1 LARFRFNWI
10 GNFLLPVHP
19 VHPVEKSGFIVPI
32 DHPVLAQRV
41 PEVFWNFLRDDCH
54 LPASAFALQPG
65 PELPEPARQLLV
77 HSRDMTS
84 TLATYHE
91 SLIRIEILQCR
102 EVDGFYLR
110 EVFLRTLASGTL
122 VEYGVLAIELAQ
134 FSEWQRDIIRAGQ
147 APLGGLLHRFEI
159 PFVSTPIG
167 FFALAGRHLASTPL
181 ATPTDVTCYGRFNRL
196 ARESGEPLAWILEIL
211 PPA

>member
-1 LARFRFNWI
+1 MPTN
-10 GNFLLPVHP
+10 
-19 VHPVEKSGFIVPI
+19 
-32 DHPVLAQRV
+32 HPVLAQRV

-54 LPASAFALQPG
+54 LPASAFALQHG

-102 EVDGFYLR
+102 ESDGYYLR
-110 EVFLRTLASGTL
+110 EVFLRTLSTGAI

-134 FSEWQRDIIRAGQ
+134 FSDWQRDIILAGK

-167 FFALAGRHLASTPL
+167 FFALGGNHLADTPL
-181 ATPTDVTCYGRFNRL
+181 KTPPNVTCHGRFNRL

>member
-1 LARFRFNWI
+1 
-10 GNFLLPVHP
+10 
-19 VHPVEKSGFIVPI
+19 VPT

-54 LPASAFALQPG
+54 LPASVFNLQRG

-102 EVDGFYLR
+102 EKDGFYLR
-110 EVFLRTLASGTL
+110 EVFLRTLANGTI

-134 FSEWQRDIIRAGQ
+134 FSDWQRDIIRAGQ

-167 FFALAGRHLASTPL
+167 FFALAGSDLANTPL
-181 ATPTDVTCYGRFNRL
+181 ATTSNVTCHGRFNRL